1 MEKTEK
7 ENILRPLVCISQT
20 YILLLDRTHN
30 VMHENRWLKWWRS
43 FGKKWNNK
51 DARLFS
57 PIIFGTNRKIF
68 SASATSM
75 AILIQWISI
84 SNTGFL
90 SHESILAIRF
100 SRTFFLSARE
110 THRNVSVRVYLHW
123 RFFLRHCSSPLYGG
137 IKHFWMSDGLSKRKH
152 INYKWNLNCHQPA
165 PSTDR
170 FSSACA
176 SAIRTLSFQ
185 VYAKSTASC
194 RLHMHSLKIIGIDYV
209 LHRCIVDVSLGH
221 KHYHLYDGKRHLR
234 QNCTPQLTTVRLQ
247 IRNKMKSPLSYART
261 QAHAHTHT
269 HTHKNKT
276 LL

>member
-1 MEKTEK
+1 MQSRPKSFEHSLQIEKKTKSQMEKTEK

-100 SRTFFLSARE
+100 SRTFFFVS
-110 THRNVSVRVYLHW
+110 TRNTQECICTSLFTLAFFPASLFVATVWRHQAFLNVRRVV
-123 RFFLRHCSSPLYGG
+123 
-137 IKHFWMSDGLSKRKH
+137 KAKT
-152 INYKWNLNCHQPA
+152 YKL
-165 PSTDR
+165 
-170 FSSACA
+170 
-176 SAIRTLSFQ
+176 
-185 VYAKSTASC
+185 
-194 RLHMHSLKIIGIDYV
+194 
-209 LHRCIVDVSLGH
+209 
-221 KHYHLYDGKRHLR
+221 
-234 QNCTPQLTTVRLQ
+234 
-247 IRNKMKSPLSYART
+247 
-261 QAHAHTHT
+261 
-269 HTHKNKT
+269 
-276 LL
+276 